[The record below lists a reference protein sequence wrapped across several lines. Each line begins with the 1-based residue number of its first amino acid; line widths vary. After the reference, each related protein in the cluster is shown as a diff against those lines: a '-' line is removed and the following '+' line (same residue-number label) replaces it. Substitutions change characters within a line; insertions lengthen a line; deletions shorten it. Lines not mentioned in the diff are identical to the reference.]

1 MQFWPPIISSIIVV
15 SSGVFMWWL
24 GRSSESHRSRTQLA
38 AALAGE
44 ILALTDLLKTR
55 KQAQVL
61 LDAIDEKHWAQS
73 LVVIPVESP
82 ENYFKIYDANADK
95 IGSLPAR
102 LALDVVR
109 YYSGMK
115 ASLAELKTL
124 EKGSYRSWPEAE
136 IMSLLMRVST
146 FLGAA
151 QFPGPALVGR
161 LVKASGRGRF
171 RHILNPEWNPV
182 LTTEELNHLYKG

>member
-1 MQFWPPIISSIIVV
+1 
-15 SSGVFMWWL
+15 MWWL
-24 GRSSESHRSRTQLA
+24 GRTSESHRGRTQLA

-44 ILALTDLLKTR
+44 ILALTDILKTR

-61 LDAIDEKHWAQS
+61 LDALNEKNWAKN
-73 LVVIPVESP
+73 LVLIPVESP

-124 EKGSYRSWPEAE
+124 EKGSHQSWPETE
-136 IMSLLMRVST
+136 IMGLLMRVCT

-161 LVKASGRGRF
+161 LAKASKRKHF
-171 RHILNPEWNPV
+171 LHMLNPEWNPI
-182 LTTEELNHLYKG
+182 LTNEELNYLYKE